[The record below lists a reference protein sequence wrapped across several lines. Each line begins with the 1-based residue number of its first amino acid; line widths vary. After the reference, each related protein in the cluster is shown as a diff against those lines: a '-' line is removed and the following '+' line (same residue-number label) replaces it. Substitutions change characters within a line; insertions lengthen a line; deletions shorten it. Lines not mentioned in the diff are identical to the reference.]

1 MSLVIFEGVKKHFA
15 AHEVLAGA
23 TFRIDPGQK
32 LGLVGRNGGGK
43 TTILRLLVGE
53 EQPDWGSVTLR
64 KGVRVRHVEQRPK
77 VAAATTVREFVESGL
92 VELRTALRDY
102 EESGEQ
108 LGVLEGEALERE
120 LERHD
125 ALLHEIEALGGFDGE
140 RRVEEVLSGI
150 GLHEGFWERDVNTL
164 SGGERSRACLAKAL
178 VAGSELLVLDEP
190 THHLDLA
197 GIAGLEEWIK
207 LQQGAVLIVSHDRRL
222 LNNAV
227 DSILELE
234 RGALTRYPGN
244 YDQYLRIKEERYAA
258 DLRAYENQQD
268 FIRKE
273 DAFVRQH
280 MGSHRVTEAKGR
292 QKKLEA
298 LVRVAK
304 PFHDVRRPVI
314 RPPAAERGG
323 ETVLEARDL
332 SGGYGGTA
340 TFEDANFRV
349 ARSERIG
356 IVGRNGAGKTT
367 LMKILAG
374 RMQPL
379 AGEVALGHKAQ
390 VGYYDQDTSALRD
403 DGTPYYEMR
412 RAFPQLEDQEIRDHL
427 ARFLFRGVELD
438 SPIAGLSGGERARL
452 CLAKLVLGRPS
463 WLAMDEPT
471 NHLDLA
477 ARTALEE
484 MLSAFEGSLVVVS
497 HDREFLDG
505 LCNVILEVDG
515 GRVLR
520 HEGNYTEWRAKKQ
533 AQRDSEREAARAKGG
548 KPQPKAAQKQAATV
562 AIAPPPAKAAPTKP
576 TAAATDEARA
586 QGGKQVR
593 NPLAFAKLEA
603 RIMELEKQLTA
614 ARDEL
619 ERPEAWRDPAKLKET
634 QMRAAELEQE
644 LSELNDKWANW

>member
-1 MSLVIFEGVKKHFA
+1 MLIAIAALEFTGPLDFPVHVLGLSDEEGVRFH
-15 AHEVLAGA
+15 A
-23 TFRIDPGQK
+23 TY
-32 LGLVGRNGGGK
+32 LGSRACVGRLDDGMLAIRDANGVS
-43 TTILRLLVGE
+43 L
-53 EQPDWGSVTLR
+53 
-64 KGVRVRHVEQRPK
+64 
-77 VAAATTVREFVESGL
+77 
-92 VELRTALRDY
+92 
-102 EESGEQ
+102 
-108 LGVLEGEALERE
+108 GEALERE

-178 VAGSELLVLDEP
+178 VAGSELLLLDEP
-190 THHLDLA
+190 TNHLDLA
-197 GIAGLEEWIK
+197 GIEWLEEWIK